1 MENFFIFYKWVGC
14 PPFQESGM
22 KKFAFLGLT
31 TLLLVI
37 LDGFLAHD
45 IFDQDF
51 LTPKGWLILLIA
63 IVLFAIIIL
72 ADSTSKNT
80 PDKTSEG
87 KIPPGNEA

>member
-1 MENFFIFYKWVGC
+1 
-14 PPFQESGM
+14 M

-72 ADSTSKNT
+72 ANTTSKNT

-87 KIPPGNEA
+87 KIPPGNEV